1 MTRARRLI
9 PFVLVAV
16 LQLVA
21 TTSSIARYE
30 HTLASGQPLRFRLAP
45 VDPVDPLRGYY
56 VAFRFAEESPT
67 TATVD
72 SDVDPDAFLDAD
84 VFVTLRVDEEGFA
97 RVAHVTAHRPSS
109 VPYLRA
115 TLVYRGDGAVPPRLN
130 LPFDRFYTG
139 KAAAASVQQA
149 FFGGP
154 RPTDAF
160 AVVRVLDGRGIIESL
175 VVDGKDVRR
184 GRTVR

>member
-56 VAFRFAEESPT
+56 VALRFAEESPT

-72 SDVDPDAFLDAD
+72 SDIRRHLFRDTD

-97 RVAHVTAHRPSS
+97 RVARVSARPPSS
-109 VPYLRA
+109 GPYLRA
-115 TLVYRGDGAVPPRLN
+115 TLAYLGYDTPMRLD
-130 LPFDRFYTG
+130 LPLDRFYTG
-139 KAAAASVQQA
+139 QAAAASVQQA

-175 VVDGKDVRR
+175 VVDGKDVRT
-184 GRTVR
+184 GRAFR